1 VIVVG
6 GGVAGV
12 AACKELDGLCNVV
25 LLEKR
30 ESYVNPYSI
39 HRDMVEGSYNSII
52 DYDYLFY
59 THGIALQG
67 ELTEINTQNNVIT
80 FKTADEGD
88 SNKNLK

>member
-30 ESYVNPYSI
+30 ESYVNPISI
-39 HRDMVEGSYNSII
+39 HRDMVEGSYNSMI
-52 DYDYLFY
+52 D
-59 THGIALQG
+59 
-67 ELTEINTQNNVIT
+67 
-80 FKTADEGD
+80 
-88 SNKNLK
+88 